1 MTDFFHTFIGKT
13 AKQRVSKVLETGWL
27 NEGQQVRKFE
37 QRLSHLFDFPYV
49 LTVNSCSSALLLCL
63 LDIGV
68 KDYEVI
74 LPSQTF
80 IATGMAVL
88 AAGGIPVFADIDP
101 NTGNLCPKSLKDK
114 ITCHTKAIIAVHWAG
129 NPCPMQEITGKF
141 PVIQDAAAAG
151 GIPVFADIDPNTGNL
166 CPKSLKDKITCHT
179 KAIIAVHWAG
189 NPCPM
194 QEITGKFP
202 VIQDAAHALGTTIA
216 GKSIVHFSDYSC
228 FSFQSIKHLTTGD
241 GGAICT
247 SSPSIKL
254 KKMKWFGIDKTKISK
269 DEFGGRLPDVEEFG
283 FKWHMNDLAA
293 ALGLANLVGYK
304 RRLQRRR
311 DLAKR
316 YEEGL
321 KDIPGISLLKL
332 HGESAYWM
340 FTLRVE
346 GRKDLCKK
354 LKVYSTVDYGIQ
366 KNPIFKVSDE
376 LPGQDLFDK
385 TQLSLPVH
393 DNISEEMVEETIR
406 TIRLGW

>member
-88 AAGGIPVFADIDP
+88 
-101 NTGNLCPKSLKDK
+101 
-114 ITCHTKAIIAVHWAG
+114 
-129 NPCPMQEITGKF
+129 
-141 PVIQDAAAAG
+141 AAG